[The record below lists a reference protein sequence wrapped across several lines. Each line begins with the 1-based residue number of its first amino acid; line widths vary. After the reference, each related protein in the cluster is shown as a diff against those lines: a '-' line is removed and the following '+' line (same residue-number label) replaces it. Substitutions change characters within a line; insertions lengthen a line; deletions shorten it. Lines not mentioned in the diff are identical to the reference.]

1 MDTLT
6 LKIVF
11 VICIVLTGFIRKPY
25 ERETKDNTII
35 DNRKTPLENGLLAF
49 VSLGLFVLPLVYLV
63 TPLLNFANYE
73 LPVWANVL
81 GIVIFAGS
89 HYLFWRSHRDL
100 GKNWSPTLQVRE
112 DHILITNGIY
122 QRIRHPMYTAIM
134 LWTIAQALLL
144 TNWIAG
150 LSGIITFGTLYILR
164 VGNEENMMLEQF
176 GGQYQEYR
184 QRTKRLVPFLF

>member
-6 LKIVF
+6 LKIIFLVCF
-11 VICIVLTGFIRKPY
+11 MLTGIIRTPY
-25 ERETKDNTII
+25 QREIKSNTII

-49 VSLGLFVLPLVYLV
+49 VFLGMVALPLIYIF
-63 TPLLNFANYE
+63 TPLFNFVNYS
-73 LPVWANVL
+73 LPVWGNVL
-81 GIVIFAGS
+81 GIVTFAIAL
-89 HYLFWRSHRDL
+89 YLFWRSHHDL

-112 DHILITNGIY
+112 DHTLITNGIY
-122 QRIRHPMYTAIM
+122 QSIRHPMYTAIW

-150 LSGIITFGTLYILR
+150 LSGIITFGTLYFFR
-164 VGNEENMMLEQF
+164 VGNEEKMMLEQF
-176 GGQYQEYR
+176 GEQYQTYR